1 MVLILS
7 FGFDVQIHLSGI
19 AEALEE
25 MQEHLRRHL
34 ANLLTVEL
42 CVPNQPGAT
51 TEVQA
56 YGTETVVHRQGIAIA
71 LNASLVAQCSEQTL
85 AQRQSSILDGVV
97 LVNVQVAFHA
107 DGQIH
112 HAVFANL
119 FQHVVE
125 ESQSRLN
132 VAVPVSVQ
140 VHLDIDVCFLGGALN
155 FCRAFSAIGNGSHL
169 VPVAHL

>member
-1 MVLILS
+1 MIDVTAHSHFQCSCQCLEDALYLVVLILS

-85 AQRQSSILDGVV
+85 AQRQSSILNGVM

-107 DGQIH
+107 DGQIPT
-112 HAVFANL
+112 AL
-119 FQHVVE
+119 FTIAKSWKHNSHVI
-125 ESQSRLN
+125 N
-132 VAVPVSVQ
+132 
-140 VHLDIDVCFLGGALN
+140 
-155 FCRAFSAIGNGSHL
+155 
-169 VPVAHL
+169 